1 MAKDLPKYK
10 KLLVTRKK
18 LEKHF
23 RDVQD
28 VEFTI
33 EEGKLWMLQTRN
45 GKRTVLLPSTLRWIW
60 LRSASSRRKSYPP
73 YSC

>member
-1 MAKDLPKYK
+1 MADLPQSHKE
-10 KLLVTRKK
+10 LLVTRKK

-23 RDVQD
+23 RDVD

-45 GKRTVLLPSTLRWIW
+45 GKRTGFAAVNIALDMVKG
-60 LRSASSRRKSYPP
+60 AS
-73 YSC
+73 